1 MTISTCTQKQAAA
14 ASPGPSSRG
23 SFTCTIVG
31 RCLRLA
37 ESMWLI
43 QLRISA
49 LCVPTATPSS
59 IMVAVCGPLTK
70 CDNFWQSQGTPIPAL
85 QQRAANSHSMASKRD
100 KLKTYCSLYDLERVE
115 IIEDAGQSAKPL
127 NRPGLQRALQMLRD
141 GEADGLVIVKLL
153 RSPLTVKPPPARA
166 NREPM
171 RRSSRCPKSE
181 TLGTA
186 QLIRCPAETS
196 PRSPGNQG
204 FPVERSNGAAS
215 RLRSDR
221 SRRPSRRGL
230 SSCLPSLPDNSVA
243 VF

>member
-1 MTISTCTQKQAAA
+1 
-14 ASPGPSSRG
+14 
-23 SFTCTIVG
+23 
-31 RCLRLA
+31 
-37 ESMWLI
+37 MWLI

-171 RRSSRCPKSE
+171 QLRSRW
-181 TLGTA
+181 
-186 QLIRCPAETS
+186 
-196 PRSPGNQG
+196 RSP
-204 FPVERSNGAAS
+204 ET
-215 RLRSDR
+215 
-221 SRRPSRRGL
+221 
-230 SSCLPSLPDNSVA
+230 PDTVQR
-243 VF
+243 FQCIGGTFFR